1 MTKHDPTSK
10 SSEIAARQHETTIEI
25 DAPIEE
31 VWKAITDAAAMAR
44 WFAPKMTVEPGVGG
58 FVMADWGQ
66 GIEWKTTIEIWE
78 PNRHLRLVETRDH
91 FIGASP
97 VAETF
102 EPCRLIQ
109 DYYLDSAGGKTVL
122 RLVHSGF
129 GSGEN
134 WDIEYEGTRGGWAGC
149 FLRMKLGLEQH
160 REESVHSTFLTWTC
174 QGRGYAEVLRQIES
188 ATVSPLDVRLRG
200 QYHFCA
206 VLPDLNDSVLNV
218 SVQPCTV
225 GSMAYIE
232 ALLYGPAGERAEG
245 FESEWKARLA
255 SLFPPVAA
263 SHG

>member
-1 MTKHDPTSK
+1 MTKQDPTAK
-10 SSEIAARQHETTIEI
+10 LSEVTGRQHETSIQI

-58 FVMADWGQ
+58 FVLADWGP
-66 GIEWKTTIEIWE
+66 GLEWKTTIELWE
-78 PNRHLRLVETRDH
+78 PNRRLRLVETRDQY
-91 FIGASP
+91 ISASP

-109 DYYLDSAGGKTVL
+109 DYYLESAGGKTVL

-160 REESVHSTFLTWTC
+160 RDESVRHMFMTWTC
-174 QGRGYAEVLRQIES
+174 NGRAYADVLKQIES
-188 ATVSPLDVRLRG
+188 GSASALDVGLRG
-200 QYHFCA
+200 AYHFCA
-206 VLPDLNDSVLNV
+206 VVPDLNGSVLNV
-218 SVQPCTV
+218 SVQPCPV

-232 ALLYGPAGERAEG
+232 AILFGTAGQQAEA
-245 FESEWKARLA
+245 FEAEWKARLS
-255 SLFPPVAA
+255 SLFPPLAA

>member
-1 MTKHDPTSK
+1 MTKQDPTSK
-10 SSEIAARQHETTIEI
+10 SSKTAARQHETTVEI

-31 VWKAITDAAAMAR
+31 VWNAIADATGMAR

-58 FVMADWGQ
+58 FVVADWGQ

-78 PNRHLRLVETRDH
+78 PNRHLRLVETRDQ

-97 VAETF
+97 AAETL

-109 DYYLDSAGGKTVL
+109 DYFLDSVGGKTVL

-149 FLRMKLGLEQH
+149 FFRMKLGLEQH
-160 REESVHSTFLTWTC
+160 REESVHSMFLTWTC
-174 QGRGYAEVLRQIES
+174 HDRGYAEVLKQIES
-188 ATVSPLDVRLRG
+188 TAGSALDVRLRG
-200 QYHFCA
+200 EYHFCA
-206 VLPDLNDSVLNV
+206 VLPDLNGSVLNV
-218 SVQPCTV
+218 SVQPCPT
-225 GSMAYIE
+225 GSMAYVE
-232 ALLYGPAGERAEG
+232 ALLFGPAGEQAAAL
-245 FESEWKARLA
+245 ESEWKGRLT

>member
-1 MTKHDPTSK
+1 MTKENLTPKPAET
-10 SSEIAARQHETTIEI
+10 AARQHETSIEI

-31 VWKAITDAAAMAR
+31 VWKAITDATAMAR

-58 FVMADWGQ
+58 FVIADWGQ

-78 PNRHLRLVETRDH
+78 RNRRLRLVETRDH

-109 DYYLDSAGGKTVL
+109 DYYLDSTGGKTVL

-149 FLRMKLGLEQH
+149 FLRMKLGLERH
-160 REESVHSTFLTWTC
+160 RNESVHNMFLTWTC

-200 QYHFCA
+200 QHHFCA
-206 VLPDLNDSVLNV
+206 VIPDLNGSVLNV
-218 SVQPCTV
+218 SLQPCPT
-225 GSMAYIE
+225 GSIAYIE
-232 ALLYGPAGERAEG
+232 ALLFGPAGEKADVL
-245 FESEWKARLA
+245 ESQWKTHLA
-255 SLFPPVAA
+255 TLFPALAA
-263 SHG
+263 SQS

>member
-1 MTKHDPTSK
+1 MTKQDTTSE
-10 SSEIAARQHETTIEI
+10 SSETARRQHETTIEI

-31 VWKAITDAAAMAR
+31 VWKAITDAVAMSR

-58 FVMADWGQ
+58 FVIADWGQ
-66 GIEWKTTIEIWE
+66 GIEWKTSIEIWE

-149 FLRMKLGLEQH
+149 FFRMKLGLEQH
-160 REESVHSTFLTWTC
+160 CDQPVHNKFMAWTC
-174 QGRGYAEVLRQIES
+174 HGRGYAEVLKEIES
-188 ATVSPLDVRLRG
+188 ASAFPLDVRLRG
-200 QYHFCA
+200 EYHFCA

-218 SVQPCTV
+218 SAQPCTV
-225 GSMAYIE
+225 GTMAYVE
-232 ALLYGPAGERAEG
+232 ALLYGSAGERAEG

-255 SLFPPVAA
+255 SLFPPAAA